1 VVISYPN
8 GYQINASYFLAINIK
23 KNSEYKN
30 SEKIQDRERQTE
42 TDRERQ
48 RQRVRGKDRERQ
60 RE

>member
-42 TDRERQ
+42 RDRDRDRE
-48 RQRVRGKDRERQ
+48 
-60 RE
+60 